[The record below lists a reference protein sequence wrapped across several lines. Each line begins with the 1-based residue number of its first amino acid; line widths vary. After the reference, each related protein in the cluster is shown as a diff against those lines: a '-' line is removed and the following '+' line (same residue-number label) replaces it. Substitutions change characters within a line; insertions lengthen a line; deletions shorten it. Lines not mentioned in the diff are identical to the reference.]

1 LVGFADDGSGVDAD
15 GAPVVLEVDGE
26 VYGVRLGQARL
37 KAWLVASTSSWNGD
51 EVQLEVLR
59 ASVRIR

>member
-37 KAWLVASTSSWNGD
+37 KAWLVASTSS
-51 EVQLEVLR
+51 
-59 ASVRIR
+59 